1 MLVIFIIF
9 TLMKYKQIYYLIIL
23 LQVYTTIGQS
33 IKLPQKGNHYL
44 FTFKDKTYLIENDSI
59 YTLNFSKRENAK
71 LHGLAMKEF
80 KFISNEKVG
89 YMKNASSGIVY
100 AFDGLNFTRLDHSFD
115 FKSQFRSFSFLYK
128 NLIIDF
134 GGYGLHSFKNILTY
148 FNFAKKETELYSQ
161 NNTLDSSP
169 IPRDRMVAQYEKGIL
184 YIGPGHG
191 IPLDVENPYENAGMI
206 NDYWKFSLEDKK
218 WQKLG
223 EGKIKATYPYDV
235 VYDYNNHTLL
245 ISENGIS
252 EIDIKN
258 NLLINYIDA
267 NIDII
272 KSLNKNNTLASI
284 TYNKALGGFYIIIDN
299 SLSVAEVLFVKKND
313 LLGHRKKIETL
324 YTSKL
329 NLGLYVFGSSIILL
343 IIIIYFKTRKNSYQL
358 ITSKIVEI
366 EEELKDEDFKVL
378 NKLVVSYPEYVNY
391 SELLDLF
398 PEYLSYES
406 KKKKIRQSILT
417 IEECLAQKIKVK
429 KPIFVFRRNI
439 EDKREKQI
447 KIN

>member
-1 MLVIFIIF
+1 
-9 TLMKYKQIYYLIIL
+9 MKYKQFYFLIFL
-23 LQVYTTIGQS
+23 LQVSITIGQS
-33 IKLPQKGNHYL
+33 IKIPQKGNHFL

-59 YTLNFSKRENAK
+59 YNINYSKKEYPR
-71 LHGLAMKEF
+71 LHGLVMKEY
-80 KFISNEKVG
+80 KFISNGSLG

-100 AFDGLNFTRLDHSFD
+100 GFDGISFKRLDHSFD
-115 FKSQFRSFSFLYK
+115 FKSQFRSYTFFYK
-128 NLIIDF
+128 NIIIDF
-134 GGYGLHSFKNILTY
+134 GGYGLHNFKNILTY
-148 FNFAKKETELYSQ
+148 YNFAKKETELYSQ
-161 NNTLDSSP
+161 NNALKSSP
-169 IPRDRMVAQYEKGIL
+169 TPRDRMLAQYENSML

-206 NDYWKFSLEDKK
+206 NDYWKFSLVKKK
-218 WQKLG
+218 WEKLG
-223 EGKIKATYPYDV
+223 QGTIKATYPYDV

-258 NLLINYIDA
+258 NLLINYPDA
-267 NIDII
+267 NIDIV

-284 TYNKALGGFYIIIDN
+284 TYNKAQGGFYLIIDT
-299 SLSVAEVLFVKKND
+299 SLSTAEVLFVKRDDFLGKRKIYGD
-313 LLGHRKKIETL
+313 LYASESNLIL
-324 YTSKL
+324 YIFVVSAL
-329 NLGLYVFGSSIILL
+329 LLL
-343 IIIIYFKTRKNSYQL
+343 IVVYFKTKKNLYQL

-378 NKLVVSYPEYVNY
+378 TKLVASYPDYVNY
-391 SELLDLF
+391 SDLLELF

-417 IEECLAQKIKVK
+417 IEEYLIQKIKVN
-429 KPIFVFRRNI
+429 KPIFIFRKNI

-447 KIN
+447 RIK